1 MRYVSRRSR
10 STSNSKLSSGNP
22 LARAL
27 ALETQQPE
35 PSLLLLSLPLLEPLP
50 LLAGGSPLALL
61 DVGSPEEPGGPPDDP
76 PSEFELPEGEL
87 AEPLLPDPLLPELLL
102 PVEPLWP
109 DDGWLDGGSIPLL
122 PGGLPLDGGADGG
135 PLLGSPDEEPP
146 EDEGAKD
153 DALPPLE
160 VGADPL
166 EAGPLP
172 EGPLL
177 DGAAEEDEPLCEEEA
192 ELDDARLLLKPDEL
206 SGGPLLTDGAA
217 LEEGA
222 ELWLELDAEPLDEG
236 VLDDALTEDEP
247 DDAELEEPLLAYD
260 IDDDP

>member
-109 DDGWLDGGSIPLL
+109 DDGWLDGGSIPL
-122 PGGLPLDGGADGG
+122 
-135 PLLGSPDEEPP
+135 
-146 EDEGAKD
+146 
-153 DALPPLE
+153 
-160 VGADPL
+160 
-166 EAGPLP
+166 
-172 EGPLL
+172 
-177 DGAAEEDEPLCEEEA
+177 CEEEA